1 MSEITDYDSPW
12 KEALEAYF
20 PEFLALCFPEVH
32 AGIDWARGHEFLDK
46 ELQQITRDA
55 EMGRRLAD
63 KLVKVWLDDGS
74 ETWLLVHIEVQG
86 QTDPAFARRM
96 YTYQYRIFD
105 HYAREVVSLAVLG
118 DENAGWRPTSFGY
131 TRWGCE
137 LHFRFPVIKL
147 LDYWKTWPVL
157 EESVNPFATV
167 IMAHLQAQATRRDDA
182 ERKVWKWTL
191 IRQLYERGYARQDI
205 LNLFRFIDWL
215 MALPQELEQALWQ
228 DIRAYEEAKR
238 MTYVTSV
245 ERFGIEK
252 GIQQGIQQGIQEGL
266 QKGQIIRGREAILDA
281 LETRFGSVPRDITHH
296 VNQIENELLLKRL
309 LRQAILAS
317 SLAEFARLLT
327 DALSTEEHAPH
338 TSPCTSG

>member
-1 MSEITDYDSPW
+1 MSEIADYDSPW
-12 KEALEAYF
+12 KEALEVYF

-55 EMGRRLAD
+55 ELGRRLAD
-63 KLVKVWLDDGS
+63 KLVKVWLNDGS

-86 QTDPAFARRM
+86 QTDPAFAQRM
-96 YTYQYRIFD
+96 YIYQYRIFD

-118 DENAGWRPTSFGY
+118 DETASWRPTSFGY
-131 TRWGCE
+131 RRWGCE
-137 LHFRFPVIKL
+137 LLFRFPVVKL
-147 LDYWKTWPVL
+147 LDYWQTWSVL
-157 EESVNPFATV
+157 EESVNPFAVV
-167 IMAHLQAQATRRDDA
+167 IMAHLQAQATRRDDV
-182 ERKVWKWTL
+182 ERKAWKWTL

-228 DIRAYEEAKR
+228 DIQEYEEEKR

-245 ERFGIEK
+245 ERFGIQK
-252 GIQQGIQQGIQEGL
+252 GLQQG
-266 QKGQIIRGREAILDA
+266 QIMWGREAILDA
-281 LETRFGSVPRDITHH
+281 LETRFGSAPRDITRR
-296 VNQIENELLLKRL
+296 VNQIADESLLKRL
-309 LRQAILAS
+309 HRQAILVS

-327 DALSTEEHAPH
+327 DALSTEENATH
-338 TSPCTSG
+338 TTLCASG